1 MKEQYSRTRG
11 GEYQTSTSI
20 PGEQEA
26 YESCDTLQNVGLCVS
41 AMSGFNELDVKNN
54 LRADSLFTSR
64 QRGEITA
71 ASFPHRRSRF
81 FFCHTSV
88 TATFCGKKPEP
99 KGTKVKKGRRA
110 SSTFECDTIYIK
122 LESLC

>member
-1 MKEQYSRTRG
+1 MKEQYSLTGG

-26 YESCDTLQNVGLCVS
+26 YESYDTLQNVGLCVS

-54 LRADSLFTSR
+54 VRADSLFTSR
-64 QRGEITA
+64 QRDEITA

-88 TATFCGKKPEP
+88 TAMFCGEKPEP
-99 KGTKVKKGRRA
+99 KSRRGGEPPLHLNV
-110 SSTFECDTIYIK
+110 TPFT
-122 LESLC
+122 LN